1 VGADA
6 LTVDYGAIRLRVEP
20 TADGASVR
28 SDPPAGLVIESRI
41 RRSEAGA
48 CGDPTSQLSASTA
61 RAGGV
66 TRLSLSGSLAA
77 SCTEAFDWNLAPLPP
92 ERLFEGLFRSLW
104 KELGARSAGI
114 SGPAARRRTPACW
127 PRQAPRPC
135 RKCCAT

>member
-1 VGADA
+1 M
-6 LTVDYGAIRLRVEP
+6 P
-20 TADGASVR
+20 TRRMSPASVR
-28 SDPPAGLVIESRI
+28 SDPLPAGLVVESRI

-66 TRLSLSGSLAA
+66 TRLSLNGSLAA

-104 KELGARSAGI
+104 KELGGEIGGHFRPGSTPPDARLLLTEQG
-114 SGPAARRRTPACW
+114 GYKL
-127 PRQAPRPC
+127 AP
-135 RKCCAT
+135 